1 MLHNE
6 DLYFMLLCAMEV
18 RLSILIKMII
28 LMLFKN
34 WLNGIIVCIVTGIAY
49 NKCSIIINVS
59 R

>member
-6 DLYFMLLCAMEV
+6 DFYFMLLFAIEV
-18 RLSILIKMII
+18 RLSINKMII
-28 LMLFKN
+28 IRLYKN

-49 NKCSIIINVS
+49 NKCSMIINVN

>member
-6 DLYFMLLCAMEV
+6 DFYFMLLFAIEV
-18 RLSILIKMII
+18 RLSINKII
-28 LMLFKN
+28 IIRLYKN

-49 NKCSIIINVS
+49 NKCSMIINVN